1 MVTVLYGI
9 TAYRLWLGAQWRSDV
24 PKHTPSLT
32 DARPSQRAIA
42 DLKATLPLR
51 PPYHLL
57 AAGSTRHA
65 TDEVVLHVT
74 AREPQRGE
82 LLPARLGIY
91 AVAPE
96 PCILQ
101 IARRCSGP
109 LLAKAIMALCG
120 TGVIDPQR
128 PEGIGRRE
136 PLTTCSAIGRY
147 ARRHSRLAGSRA
159 TLEALALAADR
170 VRSPAEADLF
180 LRLTLPHR
188 HGGAHLPPPIP
199 NDRIAL
205 NARGRH
211 LAGRVDLEVDLHW
224 RGQRLIVEYDSRL
237 THLTSEQHT
246 RDIARRAALE
256 ASGYRVV
263 TVTASH
269 LYGTQGMEG
278 LERELARALG
288 RRIQPR
294 GARYV
299 QRRAELRQL
308 PRGFDLPDSL
318 FA

>member
-1 MVTVLYGI
+1 MVTILYGI
-9 TAYRLWLGAQWRSDV
+9 TAYRLWLGAQWRSDT
-24 PKHTPSLT
+24 PKHTPRLA

-42 DLKATLPLR
+42 DLGATLPLR

-65 TDEVVLHVT
+65 TDELVLHVT
-74 AREPQRGE
+74 SRKPRRGD
-82 LLPARLGIY
+82 LLPVRPGIY
-91 AVAPE
+91 AIAPE

-101 IARRCSGP
+101 LARRCSGP

-120 TGVIDPQR
+120 TGLIDPRR
-128 PEGIGRRE
+128 PEAIARRE
-136 PLTTCSAIGRY
+136 PLTTCAAIRSY
-147 ARRHSRLAGSRA
+147 ARRHSRSAGSKA
-159 TLEALALAADR
+159 TLAAIPLAADR
-170 VRSPAEADLF
+170 IRSPAEADLF

-188 HGGAHLPPPIP
+188 HGGAHLPVPIP

-211 LAGRVDLEVDLHW
+211 LAGRADLEVDLHW
-224 RGQRLIVEYDSRL
+224 PGQRLVVEYDSRL
-237 THLTSEQHT
+237 THLTPEQHA

-269 LYGTQGMEG
+269 LYGAQGMEG

-294 GARYV
+294 AARYA

-318 FA
+318 FS